1 MPVQTSNEFK
11 IRFDGQ
17 LHQVEA
23 NTLISSLVSISTILQ
38 ETNAE
43 VNKDSKVNIKIKAL
57 SEGSFCVNWV
67 YDFVAMAAVVAT
79 PLLPQA
85 ISTTSDL
92 LTILVS
98 FLDLKKHLK
107 GEEPKTIKEHDES
120 IEIENNSGKII
131 FINKPVYNLYTK
143 NPKIQDAISSNFS
156 TLQEDPTIESFEVL
170 DANEHPLH
178 VATKEDFSGMAMKT
192 SVLEKG
198 TRVITEV
205 ATLHV
210 FKLVFDPKYKW
221 EFYYKG
227 NKISAYVTDDSF
239 FSTVDSG
246 EEFAKG
252 DTLIVELQIEQVFDP
267 SVNTYV
273 NRNYQVL
280 TVKEYIPRS
289 KQQTLDLDW

>member
-1 MPVQTSNEFK
+1 MPTQTSNEFK

-23 NTLISSLVSISTILQ
+23 NTLISSLVNISTILQ
-38 ETNAE
+38 ETNSE
-43 VNKDSKVNIKIKAL
+43 LNKESKVNIKIKAL
-57 SEGSFCVNWV
+57 SEGSFEVNWV
-67 YDFVAMAAVVAT
+67 YEFVAMATVAV

-85 ISTTSDL
+85 ISTSSDL

-98 FLDLKKHLK
+98 FLDIKKHLK
-107 GEEPKTIKEHDES
+107 GEEPKKIEEHDES

-131 FINKPVYNLYTK
+131 FVNKPVYNLYT
-143 NPKIQDAISSNFS
+143 NNTKIQDAISSNFS
-156 TLQEDPTIESFEVL
+156 TLQEDPTIESFEVR
-170 DANEHPLH
+170 DSNEQTLH

-205 ATLHV
+205 ATLHI
-210 FKLVFDPKYKW
+210 FKLVFDSKYKW

-227 NKISAYVTDDSF
+227 NKISAYVVDDNF
-239 FSTVDSG
+239 FNTIDSG

-273 NRNYQVL
+273 NRSYQVMI
-280 TVKEYIPRS
+280 VKEHIPRS
-289 KQQTLDLDW
+289 KQQALDLEL